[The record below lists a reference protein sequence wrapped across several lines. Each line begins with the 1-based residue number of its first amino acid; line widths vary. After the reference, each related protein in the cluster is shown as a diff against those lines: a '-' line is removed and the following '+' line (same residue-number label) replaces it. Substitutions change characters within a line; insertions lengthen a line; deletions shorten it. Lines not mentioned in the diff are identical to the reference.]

1 MYSENILNETV
12 CRYTEK
18 MQKHENSKIVKLEK
32 NKFLKTNS
40 FHHLRLI
47 HAKNQNQKI
56 SCKCTFKILPALI
69 LAWQFL

>member
-1 MYSENILNETV
+1 MKLYVGILRN
-12 CRYTEK
+12 CK
-18 MQKHENSKIVKLEK
+18 KHENSKIVKVEK
-32 NKFLKTNS
+32 TKFRKTNS